1 MPEEVLKHYGHESR
15 PEGKLG
21 ESVLYSDRDPE
32 AVKRN
37 QILERQN
44 EDLKDTVQYLK
55 ELVRL
60 QGKVT
65 DGTVYSRNSVEWAG
79 KQMMKEAKAKGDI
92 RELTEILEKTY
103 RAMGEG
109 SEDMAQLI
117 DQAAGWLADHRK
129 TEKPRLDSYAEG
141 ILKEM
146 KGRSPGGKG
155 HR

>member
-1 MPEEVLKHYGHESR
+1 
-15 PEGKLG
+15 
-21 ESVLYSDRDPE
+21 
-32 AVKRN
+32 
-37 QILERQN
+37 
-44 EDLKDTVQYLK
+44 
-55 ELVRL
+55 
-60 QGKVT
+60 
-65 DGTVYSRNSVEWAG
+65 
-79 KQMMKEAKAKGDI
+79 MMKEANAKGDI
-92 RELTEILEKTY
+92 RELTGILEKTY

-109 SEDMAQLI
+109 SEDMTQLI